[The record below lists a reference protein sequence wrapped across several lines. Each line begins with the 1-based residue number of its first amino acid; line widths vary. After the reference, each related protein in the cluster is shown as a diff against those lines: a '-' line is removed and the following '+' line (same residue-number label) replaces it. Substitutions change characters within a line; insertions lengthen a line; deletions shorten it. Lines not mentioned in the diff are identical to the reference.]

1 MQNYFRSSAKLAI
14 TAGLFLGYGS
24 AFASEKIEHVSLNE
38 LETSLAN
45 EPLRAP
51 SPFPSRDKPFINGEN
66 AYVEKD
72 SMRQFLKVLETSKV
86 LDRHHSSKKDLKSG
100 PHRNVRYNRTIR
112 QKNKV

>member
-51 SPFPSRDKPFINGEN
+51 SPFPSRDKPFINVEN
-66 AYVEKD
+66 AYVEKI
-72 SMRQFLKVLETSKV
+72 L
-86 LDRHHSSKKDLKSG
+86 
-100 PHRNVRYNRTIR
+100 
-112 QKNKV
+112 